1 MKLLRTA
8 AILLLTC
15 SAALVGLLVVNPV
28 ISTPETPRWE
38 VWVVDQDGRPLQ
50 GMTVRLLWHNYSAES
65 TGDIEEHQTDE
76 NGYVVFPA
84 RRLAASLRD
93 RLSVIIQSAGAG
105 VHASFGPH
113 ASVYAFGRG
122 LEGYAVTGPY
132 VTDWRGSPDAMQSR
146 IIAKPS
152 ALRLPR

>member
-1 MKLLRTA
+1 MKLLRTI
-8 AILLLTC
+8 AILLLAC
-15 SAALVGLLVVNPV
+15 SAGLVGLLVVNPV

-38 VWVVDQDGRPLQ
+38 VWVVDRDGRPLR

-65 TGDIEEHQTDE
+65 TGHTEERQTDE

-93 RLSVIIQSAGAG
+93 RVSVTIQSAGAG

-113 ASVYAFGRG
+113 ASVFAFGGG
-122 LEGYAVTGPY
+122 LEGYSVTGPY
-132 VTDWRGSPDAMQSR
+132 VTDWRGKPDQMQSR
-146 IIAKPS
+146 IIASPQ
-152 ALRLPR
+152 R